1 MEEQHKKIDK
11 NAQWNFSNETYG
23 TYIYVD
29 EKEKAHLCYVVSF
42 FADTEKGDPSQ
53 YIHFID
59 VKSGKVLR
67 SFDMLRYASGTGPG
81 GNQKVGQYEYGTDY
95 PAFCVTANGSTC
107 TMNCTDVKTVD
118 LNHGTSGTTAFSY
131 TCYRNTHEA
140 INGAYCP
147 MNDAQYF
154 GQVVFDTYMNWYG
167 VPVLPFQL
175 TLRCHYSNNY
185 ENAFWDGSTMT
196 FGDGYS
202 TFYPLVALDV
212 VAHEVS
218 HGFTENNSGLI
229 YSSQSGGINE
239 SFSDMAG
246 EACKYYM
253 RGANDFM
260 CGYDIYKAA
269 GKALRYLY
277 DPPLDGISI
286 DHVSDYYE
294 GMDVHY
300 SSGIFNKA
308 FYLIATSSGWTT
320 RMAFDVFVKAN
331 QVYWVPSSTFQQG
344 GQGAL
349 DAAQDL
355 GYPCQD
361 VADAFAQV
369 GITLSCG
376 GTGGDMYVSNISQTI
391 SKQGKSYKSTAVVT
405 MKDTTGALVANA
417 TVYIAWS
424 GVVTGS
430 KSGVT
435 GTNGNVTFTSSKVKS
450 TGPFTITVTNV
461 THASLTYNPALN
473 IETSDTAYY

>member
-1 MEEQHKKIDK
+1 
-11 NAQWNFSNETYG
+11 
-23 TYIYVD
+23 
-29 EKEKAHLCYVVSF
+29 
-42 FADTEKGDPSQ
+42 
-53 YIHFID
+53 
-59 VKSGKVLR
+59 
-67 SFDMLRYASGTGPG
+67 
-81 GNQKVGQYEYGTDY
+81 
-95 PAFCVTANGSTC
+95 
-107 TMNCTDVKTVD
+107 
-118 LNHGTSGTTAFSY
+118 
-131 TCYRNTHEA
+131 
-140 INGAYCP
+140 